1 MSMHRLVTAL
11 VVSVALLP
19 LRAVAIER
27 PGPVPI
33 SSLGPAPT
41 GLAVVL
47 TTKELGDKKWLTA
60 VNNPSIS
67 GVALQIHWSDIE
79 PTSDSP
85 DWSKLD
91 TLFSTA
97 AAAKKWVQLLVFP
110 GFFTPSWALAGVQTD
125 TFPIQYGPGAGTPTT
140 LPMPWDPTYLSNWFA
155 FVNEL
160 ANRYG
165 TSPAFRMIGA
175 AGPTSVSVE
184 ATLPGTPADL
194 KQWQKDGYT
203 PSKYTDAWKQTMAA
217 YNSDFPNQYVSLS
230 TGSGLRINDK
240 GMIGKAEVHS
250 IMLTIVNEATK
261 TLGRRFALQYSN
273 LDGTTD
279 PPQKDFTLVISD
291 NGSIVTGLQMRTSAA
306 NAGMGA
312 DGNPPLA
319 LRLAITKGMQLNSA
333 SQHVNY
339 IEIQEPDV
347 LASDMQPVLT
357 WGASLFT
364 PHKPII
370 PHQNY

>member
-11 VVSVALLP
+11 AVSIALLP
-19 LRAVAIER
+19 LRAQAIDR
-27 PGPVPI
+27 PGPVPA
-33 SSLGPAPT
+33 SMLGPAPS

-47 TTKELGDKKWLTA
+47 TTKDLTDPKWLTA
-60 VNNPSIS
+60 LNNPSIS

-79 PTSDSP
+79 PVKDKP

-91 TLFSTA
+91 ELFSA
-97 AAAKKWVQLLVFP
+97 AAASKRWVQLLVFP
-110 GFFTPSWALAGVQTD
+110 GFFTPAWALQGVQTD
-125 TFPIQYGPGAGTPTT
+125 TFPIQYGPGKGTLTT
-140 LPMPWDPTYLSNWFA
+140 LPMPWDPTYLSNWLG
-155 FVNEL
+155 FVNQL
-160 ANRYG
+160 GNRYG
-165 TSPAFRMIGA
+165 ASPAFRMIGA

-203 PSKYTDAWKQTMAA
+203 PSKYTNAWKQAFAA
-217 YNSDFPNQYVSLS
+217 YNADFPNQYVSLS

-240 GMIGKAEVHS
+240 GTIDKTEGASVMQ
-250 IMLTIVNEATK
+250 TIVDQATG
-261 TLGRRFALQYSN
+261 TLGHRFALQYSN

-279 PPQKDFTLVISD
+279 PPQKDFVLLIGD
-291 NGSIVTGLQMRTSAA
+291 NGTIVTGVQMRTSAA

-319 LRLAITKGMQLNSA
+319 LRLAIAKGMQLNSA
-333 SQHVNY
+333 GQHVNY

-347 LASDMQPVLT
+347 LASDMQSVLSY
-357 WGASLFT
+357 GASLFT
-364 PHKPII
+364 P
-370 PHQNY
+370 